1 MKKKYF
7 KIMGNQA
14 FKTVFTY
21 IEENVKSTGL
31 NVKNLSEE
39 AISFVPLIV
48 WPSQM
53 LKSLLGKISYLIVLI

>member
-1 MKKKYF
+1 
-7 KIMGNQA
+7 MGNQA